1 MIIYKKVLVY
11 WLLPLMT
18 STGLLGCTAN
28 PKVVRESTEDREFP
42 VTQIIAKDT
51 VVHLE
56 YVADIR
62 AVQNV
67 ELRARVEGFLEKVYV
82 DEGQEV
88 KKGQLLF
95 KLNDEEYKEELAK
108 ARANLQSALAEA
120 KGIKLEIDRLRLLVE
135 KNVISKT
142 EIDVAQAKLDAANS
156 RIGAARST
164 ASNAATRLSYTSIRA
179 PFDGIIDRIPHRTG
193 SLIGHGTLLTTASN
207 ISAIFVYFNV
217 SENEYLQYIRTQ
229 QIDPQRKNN
238 KVRLILAD
246 GSPYPHEGNIET
258 VESEFKSGTGS
269 IAFRARFPNP
279 EKTLKHGASGNIVL
293 SNRVENAVLVPQ
305 KSVFEIQDKNYVFL
319 VDSLN
324 QVSMKSFVPRTRF
337 SSFYIVE
344 SGLKPGD
351 RIVLEGIQ
359 SVEVGMHIKPKPVG
373 MDSLIAV
380 TL

>member
-1 MIIYKKVLVY
+1 MQNKMKALLTNLFLLVA
-11 WLLPLMT
+11 LFTM
-18 STGLLGCTAN
+18 GCSAES
-28 PKVVRESTEDREFP
+28 KVVNEAKTTEQVLP

-51 VVHLE
+51 VLSHE
-56 YVADIR
+56 YVADIQ

-67 ELRARVEGFLEKVYV
+67 ELRARVPGFLEKVYV

-120 KGIKLEIDRLRLLVE
+120 KGIKLEIDRLRMLVE
-135 KNVISKT
+135 KNVISET
-142 EIDVAQAKLDAANS
+142 EIDVAKSKLDAANS
-156 RIGAARST
+156 RIAAARST
-164 ASNAATRLSYTSIRA
+164 VSNAAIKLSYTSIRA
-179 PFDGIIDRIPHRTG
+179 PFDGIIDRIPYRTG
-193 SLIGHGTLLTTASN
+193 SLIDHGTLLTTASN
-207 ISAIFVYFNV
+207 ISAIYVYFNV
-217 SENEYLQYIRTQ
+217 SESEYLQYIKTRAEEPT
-229 QIDPQRKNN
+229 KENN
-238 KVRLILAD
+238 KVRLVLAD
-246 GSPYPHEGNIET
+246 GSPYPHEGEIET

-293 SNRVENAVLVPQ
+293 TNAVEDAVLVPQ
-305 KSVFEIQDKNYVFL
+305 KAVFSIQDKNYVFL
-319 VDSLN
+319 VDSTN

-359 SVEVGMHIKPKPVG
+359 SVQAGMRITPNPVG
-373 MDSLIAV
+373 MDSLIAA

>member
-1 MIIYKKVLVY
+1 MKNKFKAVSSFIYFSIGVFIV
-11 WLLPLMT
+11 
-18 STGLLGCTAN
+18 GCSAES
-28 PKVVRESTEDREFP
+28 KVVNETKSEQVLP
-42 VTQIIAKDT
+42 VTQIISKDT
-51 VVHLE
+51 VLQHQ
-56 YVADIR
+56 YVADIQ

-67 ELRARVEGFLEKVYV
+67 ELRARVPGFLEKVYV

-95 KLNDEEYKEELAK
+95 KINDEEYKEELAK
-108 ARANLQSALAEA
+108 ARANLQSTLAEA
-120 KGIKLEIDRLRLLVE
+120 KGIKLEIDRLRMLVE

-156 RIGAARST
+156 RIGAARSSV
-164 ASNAATRLSYTSIRA
+164 SNAAIKLSYTSVKA
-179 PFDGIIDRIPHRTG
+179 PFDGIIDRIPQRTG
-193 SLIGHGTLLTTASN
+193 SLIEQGTLLTTASN

-217 SENEYLQYIRTQ
+217 SENEYLQYVKTEA
-229 QIDPQRKNN
+229 DNPEKNSN
-238 KVRLILAD
+238 KVRLTLAD
-246 GSPYPHEGNIET
+246 GSPYPYEGNIET

-279 EKTLKHGASGNIVL
+279 DKTLKHGASGNIIL
-293 SNRVENAVLVPQ
+293 SNAVEDAVLVPQ
-305 KSVFEIQDKNYVFL
+305 KAVFEIQDKNYVFL
-319 VDSLN
+319 VDSTN
-324 QVSMKSFVPRTRF
+324 QVKMQSFVPRTRF

-359 SVEVGMHIKPKPVG
+359 SVEAGTRITPKHVG
-373 MDSLIAV
+373 MDSLIAA

>member
-1 MIIYKKVLVY
+1 MKNKTKAFPTILFLLVA
-11 WLLPLMT
+11 LFT
-18 STGLLGCTAN
+18 AGCSAESQ
-28 PKVVRESTEDREFP
+28 VVNERKSEQVFP

-51 VVHLE
+51 VLHHQ
-56 YVADIR
+56 YVADIQ

-67 ELRARVEGFLEKVYV
+67 ELRARVQGFLEQVYV

-88 KKGQLLF
+88 TKGQLLF

-108 ARANLQSALAEA
+108 ARANLQGALAEA
-120 KGIKLEIDRLRLLVE
+120 KGIKLEIDRLRMLVE

-142 EIDVAQAKLDAANS
+142 EIDVAKAKLDAANS
-156 RIGAARST
+156 RIVAARST
-164 ASNAATRLSYTSIRA
+164 ISNASIKLSYTSIRA

-193 SLIGHGTLLTTASN
+193 SLIDHGSLLTTASN
-207 ISAIFVYFNV
+207 ISAIYVYFNV
-217 SENEYLQYIRTQ
+217 SENEYLQYIKIQ
-229 QIDPQRKNN
+229 AEDPQKKNN

-246 GSPYPHEGNIET
+246 GSPYPYEGNIET

-279 EKTLKHGASGNIVL
+279 DKTLKHGASGNIVL
-293 SNRVENAVLVPQ
+293 SNAVEDAILVPQ
-305 KSVFEIQDKNYVFL
+305 KAVFSIQDKNYVFL
-319 VDSLN
+319 VDSTN
-324 QVSMKSFVPRTRF
+324 QVSMKSFVPQTRF

-359 SVEVGMHIKPKPVG
+359 SIESGMQITPRLVG
-373 MDSLIAV
+373 MDSLIAA

>member
-1 MIIYKKVLVY
+1 MNNKTKAFPTLLFLIVALFIAGCSAESQVVTDKKANQVL
-11 WLLPLMT
+11 
-18 STGLLGCTAN
+18 
-28 PKVVRESTEDREFP
+28 P

-51 VVHLE
+51 VLHHQ
-56 YVADIR
+56 YVADIE

-67 ELRARVEGFLEKVYV
+67 ELRARVPGFLEKVYV

-88 KKGQLLF
+88 TKGQLLF

-108 ARANLQSALAEA
+108 ARANLQGALAEA
-120 KGIKLEIDRLRLLVE
+120 KGIKLEIDRLRMLVD
-135 KNVISKT
+135 KNVISET
-142 EIDVAQAKLDAANS
+142 EIDVAKAKLDAANS

-164 ASNAATRLSYTSIRA
+164 ISNAAIKLSYTSIRA

-193 SLIGHGTLLTTASN
+193 SLIDHGTLLTTASN
-207 ISAIFVYFNV
+207 ISAIYVYFNV
-217 SENEYLQYIRTQ
+217 SENEYLQYMKTQ
-229 QIDPQRKNN
+229 AEDPEKKNN

-246 GSPYPHEGNIET
+246 GSPYPYGGNIET

-279 EKTLKHGASGNIVL
+279 DKTLKHGASGNIVL
-293 SNRVENAVLVPQ
+293 SNAVEGAVLVPQ
-305 KSVFEIQDKNYVFL
+305 KAVFEIQDKNYVFL
-319 VDSLN
+319 VDSTN

-337 SSFYIVE
+337 SNFYIVE

-351 RIVLEGIQ
+351 RVVLEGIQ
-359 SVEVGMHIKPKPVG
+359 SIESGMQITPKPVG
-373 MDSLIAV
+373 MDSLIAA

>member
-1 MIIYKKVLVY
+1 MKYNYSLIFNY
-11 WLLPLMT
+11 LLAFIGAGMA
-18 STGLLGCTAN
+18 GCTAER
-28 PKVVRESTEDREFP
+28 KMAVESNADQEFP
-42 VTQIIAKDT
+42 VIQIIAKDT

-95 KLNDEEYKEELAK
+95 KLNDEEYKEEVAK
-108 ARANLQSALAEA
+108 ARANLQSAVAEA

-179 PFDGIIDRIPHRTG
+179 PFDGIIDRIPYRTG
-193 SLIGHGTLLTTASN
+193 SLIDHGALLTTASN
-207 ISAIFVYFNV
+207 ISAIYVYFNV
-217 SENEYLQYIRTQ
+217 SENEYLQYIKTQ
-229 QIDPQRKNN
+229 QLNPQKKNN
-238 KVRLILAD
+238 KVRLTLAD
-246 GSPYPHEGNIET
+246 GSPYPYEGLIET

-279 EKTLKHGASGNIVL
+279 DKTLKHGASGNIVL

-344 SGLKPGD
+344 SGLKAGD

-359 SVEVGMHIKPKPVG
+359 SVEVGTQIKPKAVR

>member
-1 MIIYKKVLVY
+1 MKSKFKALWSIYFLSVAVFF
-11 WLLPLMT
+11 
-18 STGLLGCTAN
+18 GGCTAN
-28 PKVVRESTEDREFP
+28 SKAKKDKETEHIIP
-42 VTQIIAKDT
+42 VTQIITKDT
-51 VVHLE
+51 VLQHD
-56 YVADIR
+56 YVADIQ

-67 ELRARVEGFLEKVYV
+67 ELRARVPGFLEKVYV

-120 KGIKLEIDRLRLLVE
+120 KGIQLEIDRLRMLVE

-142 EIDVAQAKLDAANS
+142 EIDVAQAKLEATNS

-164 ASNAATRLSYTSIRA
+164 VSNASIRLSYTSIRA

-193 SLIGHGTLLTTASN
+193 SLIDHGTLLTTASN
-207 ISAIFVYFNV
+207 ISAIHVYFNV
-217 SENEYLQYIRTQ
+217 SENEYLQHIKTQ
-229 QIDPQRKNN
+229 ADSPGTKNN
-238 KVRLILAD
+238 KVRLKLAD
-246 GSPYPHEGNIET
+246 GSPYPYEGEIET

-279 EKTLKHGASGNIVL
+279 DKTLKHGATGNIIL
-293 SNRVENAVLVPQ
+293 SNAVEDAMLVPQ
-305 KSVFEIQDKNYVFL
+305 KAVFEIQDKSYVFL
-319 VDSLN
+319 VDSTN
-324 QVSMKSFVPRTRF
+324 HISMKSFVPRTRF
-337 SSFYIVE
+337 SNFYIVE

-359 SVEVGMHIKPKPVG
+359 SVQVGMQITPKPIG
-373 MDSLIAV
+373 MDSLIAA